1 MNLIVISELFPPE
14 ETSTAYIMGEITK
27 TLSDKYNVTIVCGP
41 EVYDQNKL
49 TVLPKSS
56 LIAGVTTIRVKGIKE
71 NKANKLSRI
80 RKFLLMSWRLYKA
93 SKKVINKGDKV
104 LLVSNPFPLLILM
117 AFHRKKMDYEIS
129 FLAHDL
135 FPEPLLMRFKLPNLI
150 YRQCLNIFNRS
161 YARMDKIISLGRDM
175 TDVLREKTMPY
186 NPNLEII
193 QIENWGDINSIYP
206 MDTHSDSDKIT
217 IEYAGN
223 MGKSQKLDAL
233 IEIFSKA
240 NNKDLYLDFWGTGEQ
255 ESYLKEKAQSV
266 SNISFHGPYAR
277 ASQNKVLNACDI
289 AVISL
294 NKSILGMGV
303 PSKSYNILASG
314 KPILY
319 IGPLESEIAL
329 MITENRIGYCF
340 DTDNTEGI
348 LTFFNN
354 LNSGMICELRDMGI
368 RARKLVETKYSKEII
383 LQKFYNCI

>member
-1 MNLIVISELFPPE
+1 
-14 ETSTAYIMGEITK
+14 
-27 TLSDKYNVTIVCGP
+27 
-41 EVYDQNKL
+41 
-49 TVLPKSS
+49 
-56 LIAGVTTIRVKGIKE
+56 
-71 NKANKLSRI
+71 
-80 RKFLLMSWRLYKA
+80 
-93 SKKVINKGDKV
+93 
-104 LLVSNPFPLLILM
+104 
-117 AFHRKKMDYEIS
+117 
-129 FLAHDL
+129 
-135 FPEPLLMRFKLPNLI
+135 
-150 YRQCLNIFNRS
+150 
-161 YARMDKIISLGRDM
+161 
-175 TDVLREKTMPY
+175 
-186 NPNLEII
+186 
-193 QIENWGDINSIYP
+193 
-206 MDTHSDSDKIT
+206 
-217 IEYAGN
+217 

-340 DTDNTEGI
+340 DTDNAEGI

-354 LNSGMICELRDMGI
+354 LNSGMICELRDMSTQ
-368 RARKLVETKYSKEII
+368 ARRDEI
-383 LQKFYNCI
+383 F